1 MFSFFLQ
8 LRLDVDFLMTK
19 NSNLVQIFTDGACK
33 GNPGPGGWGAIM
45 KYGDHV
51 KELNGY
57 SAETTNNIM
66 ELTAVIEA
74 LKSLTR
80 PCAIILTTDSNYV
93 KDGITQWIHNWKKK
107 GWKTANK
114 KPVKNKECWLQLDVE
129 VQRHQIEWK
138 WVKGHSGHPENERAD
153 ELANEA
159 VEDNGNKK

>member
-1 MFSFFLQ
+1 MSK
-8 LRLDVDFLMTK
+8 DK
-19 NSNLVQIFTDGACK
+19 NIVHIFTDGSCK

-57 SAETTNNIM
+57 SSKTTNNIM
-66 ELTAVIEA
+66 EITAVIEA

-93 KDGITQWIHNWKKK
+93 KNGITRWIHNWKKK
-107 GWKTANK
+107 SWKTANK

-159 VEDNGNKK
+159 VEDNGNRE

>member
-1 MFSFFLQ
+1 M
-8 LRLDVDFLMTK
+8 
-19 NSNLVQIFTDGACK
+19 SNPDNTVHIFTDGACK
-33 GNPGPGGWGAIM
+33 GNPGPGGWGAVL

-51 KELNGY
+51 KELKSY
-57 SAETTNNIM
+57 SPETTNNIM

-80 PCAIILTTDSNYV
+80 PCKIILTTDSNYV
-93 KDGITQWIHNWKKK
+93 KNGITEWIHSWKKK

-114 KPVKNKECWLQLDVE
+114 KPVKNKEYWQQLDVE
-129 VQRHQIEWK
+129 VQRHTIDWK

-159 VEDNGNKK
+159 VDENGIRK

>member
-1 MFSFFLQ
+1 
-8 LRLDVDFLMTK
+8 MTK

-74 LKSLTR
+74 LKSLPR

-114 KPVKNKECWLQLDVE
+114 QPVKNKECWLQLDVE
-129 VQRHQIEWK
+129 VQRHQIKWK

-159 VEDNGNKK
+159 VEDNGNRE

>member
-1 MFSFFLQ
+1 
-8 LRLDVDFLMTK
+8 MTK

-80 PCAIILTTDSNYV
+80 PCNIILTTDSNYV
-93 KDGITQWIHNWKKK
+93 KNGITEWIHNWKKK

-159 VEDNGNKK
+159 VADNGNRE

>member
-1 MFSFFLQ
+1 M
-8 LRLDVDFLMTK
+8 
-19 NSNLVQIFTDGACK
+19 SNPDNTVHIFTDGACK
-33 GNPGPGGWGAIM
+33 GNPGPGGWGAIL

-51 KELNGY
+51 KELKGY
-57 SAETTNNIM
+57 SPETTNNIM

-80 PCAIILTTDSNYV
+80 PCKIILTTDSNYV
-93 KDGITQWIHNWKKK
+93 KNGITEWIHSWKKK

-114 KPVKNKECWLQLDVE
+114 KPVKNKKYWQQLDVE
-129 VQRHQIEWK
+129 VQRHTIDWK

-159 VEDNGNKK
+159 VDESEIRK